1 MRPRLATARAQ
12 ARHLNATQLF
22 ADAVMTSVG
31 GMLSMLVL
39 LLASQVSFDALAFEG
54 NLSYAGRVAVEA
66 ASAPPDALTITA
78 VSGFDVLAAGRFD
91 AAGRNDG
98 DLTGSA
104 QPTVWVY
111 PSAAVTDLAVL
122 LGANLLD
129 GRPRPHRAALD
140 EATAAALGIRIGDD
154 IIVAA
159 DGRSCRVRVSA
170 ITRSFRDVDV
180 GLAGG
185 LLALA
190 HDTCDEVTGPMMAT
204 STSAVR
210 YWTEPDGQE
219 RLGKGERISHV
230 LLALSDV
237 EFTGLLL
244 PVALISLGLWLLVSL
259 QGARRVRAQL
269 APVDDLLLDLGCRS
283 ARLRST
289 PLLVTASMIVLSAFG
304 AAAAVRQLLW
314 QVAGIYIQAPHWL
327 AIALGFAAA
336 AIVVAVA
343 ISAARVH
350 RAALQPPATPTE
362 GAR

>member
-1 MRPRLATARAQ
+1 MTPRLVAARAQ
-12 ARHLNATQLF
+12 VRHLNAAQLF

-31 GMLSMLVL
+31 GMLSMVVL
-39 LLASQVSFDALAFEG
+39 LLASQVGFDALAFEG
-54 NLSYAGRVAVEA
+54 HLFYAGRIPVEA
-66 ASAPPDALTITA
+66 ASARPDAPTITT
-78 VSGFDVLAAGRFD
+78 VSGVNVLSTGQFD
-91 AAGRNDG
+91 AEGRADG
-98 DLTGSA
+98 DLIGSA

-111 PSAAVTDLAVL
+111 PSAATTDLAVL

-129 GRPRPHRAALD
+129 GRPRPRQAALD
-140 EATAAALGIRIGDD
+140 EATAAALGIRVGDD
-154 IIVAA
+154 LVVAA
-159 DGRSCRVRVSA
+159 DGRSCRIGVSA
-170 ITRSFRDVDV
+170 ITRPFRDIDV
-180 GLAGG
+180 GLASG
-185 LLALA
+185 LLVLA
-190 HDTCDEVTGPMMAT
+190 DDTCDEVTGPMTAT

-210 YWTEPDGQE
+210 YWTTPGGEE
-219 RLGKGERISHV
+219 RPGKEERISHV

-289 PLLVTASMIVLSAFG
+289 PLLVTASMTALSALG

-314 QVAGIYIQAPHWL
+314 QVAGIYIQTPHWL
-327 AIALGFAAA
+327 ATALGFAAA
-336 AIVVAVA
+336 AIVAAA
-343 ISAARVH
+343 ISTARDH
-350 RAALQPPATPTE
+350 RRAALQSPATPTQ

>member
-1 MRPRLATARAQ
+1 MTPRLVAARAQ
-12 ARHLNATQLF
+12 VRHLNATQLF

-39 LLASQVSFDALAFEG
+39 LLASQVGFDALAFEA
-54 NLSYAGRVAVEA
+54 NLSYAGRVPVEA
-66 ASAPPDALTITA
+66 ASARPDALTITT
-78 VSGFDVLAAGRFD
+78 VSGVNVLSAGQFDTEGRT
-91 AAGRNDG
+91 DG

-111 PSAAVTDLAVL
+111 TSAEADDLAAL

-129 GRPRPHRAALD
+129 GQPRPHEAAID
-140 EATAAALGIRIGDD
+140 EATAAALGIRVGDD
-154 IIVAA
+154 MVVAA
-159 DGRSCRVRVSA
+159 DGRSCRIGVSA
-170 ITRSFRDVDV
+170 TTRPFRDIDV
-180 GLAGG
+180 GLASG
-185 LLALA
+185 LLVLA
-190 HDTCDEVTGPMMAT
+190 DDTCDEVTGPMTAT

-210 YWTEPDGQE
+210 YWTTPGGEE
-219 RLGKGERISHV
+219 RPGKEERISHV

-269 APVDDLLLDLGCRS
+269 APVYDLLLDLGCRS

-289 PLLVTASMIVLSAFG
+289 PQLVTASMIVLSAIA

-336 AIVVAVA
+336 AIVVAA
-343 ISAARVH
+343 AMSAARVH

>member
-1 MRPRLATARAQ
+1 MTPRLVAARAQ
-12 ARHLNATQLF
+12 VRHLNATQLF

-39 LLASQVSFDALAFEG
+39 LLASQVGFDALAFEA
-54 NLSYAGRVAVEA
+54 NLSYAGRVPVEA
-66 ASAPPDALTITA
+66 ASARPDALTITT
-78 VSGFDVLAAGRFD
+78 VSGVNVLSAGQFDTEGRT
-91 AAGRNDG
+91 DG

-111 PSAAVTDLAVL
+111 TSAEADDLAAL

-129 GRPRPHRAALD
+129 GQPRPHEAAID
-140 EATAAALGIRIGDD
+140 EATAAALGIRVGDD
-154 IIVAA
+154 MVVAA
-159 DGRSCRVRVSA
+159 DGRSCRIGVSA
-170 ITRSFRDVDV
+170 TTRSFRDVDV

-190 HDTCDEVTGPMMAT
+190 DDTCDEVTGPMMAT
-204 STSAVR
+204 SSAVR
-210 YWTEPDGQE
+210 YWTEPDGE
-219 RLGKGERISHV
+219 EHLGKGERISHV
-230 LLALSDV
+230 LLSLSDV

-259 QGARRVRAQL
+259 QGARRVRVQL
-269 APVDDLLLDLGCRS
+269 ALVDDLLLDLGCRS

-289 PLLVTASMIVLSAFG
+289 PLLVTASMIVLSAIG

-314 QVAGIYIQAPHWL
+314 LVAGVYIQTPHWL
-327 AIALGFAAA
+327 GTALGFAAA
-336 AIVVAVA
+336 AIVAAA
-343 ISAARVH
+343 ISTARDH
-350 RAALQPPATPTE
+350 RRVALQSPATPTE